1 VNEQEGYTALV
12 SSLLEAKSVALV
24 GASSGSGNPWT
35 GPRKLTR
42 RFLRTSDAQVA
53 LVNPARESIYGVPGY
68 PSLMAVPFA
77 VDLAVVS
84 VSASN
89 LTAAVADVRE
99 KKVGTCVVHT
109 AHVPRA
115 VKDVIGQI
123 ASTDGIRFIGP
134 NSAGIID
141 AKVGLDAMPG
151 ATGVSPLLGLPGVLV
166 ISQSGG
172 FCTEAVLRLGAV
184 GVPIRAAI
192 STGDE
197 LDVTAEDVL
206 EAYLGWPQELRC
218 VLLFMETSRNPA
230 KLVKVIRSALDT
242 DVPVGVVKIG
252 RTAASAAAAFSHTGA
267 LVGDWA
273 CFAAAMVRDGATMC
287 ESVEEL
293 CDFAVV
299 SSRGGTRGLPGRS
312 VALVSNS
319 GGIAGLSSDL
329 VADCGLSMAEFS
341 RGTKEALAA
350 RLDGPHEVWNPLDLG
365 DVPGLT
371 LEDYLETVQHE
382 ADLDV
387 IVVEVR
393 GGIPYGP
400 DAEVLRVMAQR
411 IGKPVWLCWPGI
423 EARACAELI
432 EAGIPVLQDTR
443 RLWRLLDKST
453 VSASRAS
460 MDYGPDVQ
468 PDRPALPAR
477 TGMAALPYARARVLA
492 RDIGIPQPSF
502 AVVTSKAELA
512 AAVNGGLAVPV
523 AMKISSAE
531 VTHKTDVGGV
541 VLNVGDIDQ
550 ALTAYERLMSVGG
563 VEAVVV
569 EEMIPVGPELLLSAR
584 QTDFGVLISV
594 GWGGT
599 NAEAVADVASVML
612 PATDVELVRAIRST
626 RAWEALKRGRDGR
639 ALAADAQQI
648 CQLMR
653 RFGTY
658 VKSAGLTEIE
668 ANPIIAGARG
678 LLAADIR
685 IVCRVSSSEE

>member
-1 VNEQEGYTALV
+1 MKEHEGNAALV
-12 SSLLEAKSVALV
+12 NSLLEAKSIALV
-24 GASSGSGNPWT
+24 GASSGSGDPWT
-35 GPRKLTR
+35 GSRKLTR
-42 RFLRTSDAQVA
+42 RFLKTPDAQLA
-53 LVNPARESIYGVPGY
+53 LVNPARDAMYGAQGY
-68 PSLMAVPFA
+68 PSLMAVPFG
-77 VDLAVVS
+77 VDLAVLT
-84 VSASN
+84 VSAVN
-89 LTAAVADVRE
+89 LTAAVADARE

-115 VKDVIGQI
+115 VKDSIREI

-134 NSAGIID
+134 NSAGFID

-151 ATGVSPLLGLPGVLV
+151 ATGVSPLLGMPGVLV

-184 GVPIRAAI
+184 GVPMRAAV

-230 KLVKVIRSALDT
+230 KLVKVIRAALDS

-273 CFAAAMVRDGATMC
+273 CFAAAMARDGATMC

-299 SSRGGTRGLPGRS
+299 SSRGRSRGLPGRS
-312 VALVSNS
+312 VAIVSNS

-329 VADCGLSMAEFS
+329 VADCGLSMADFS
-341 RGTKEALAA
+341 PGTKGALAA
-350 RLDGPHEVWNPLDLG
+350 RLNNPHEVWNPLDLG

-382 ADLDV
+382 GDLDV

-411 IGKPVWLCWPGI
+411 IGKPVWVCWPGI

-443 RLWRLLDKST
+443 RLWRLLDKFT

-460 MDYGPDVQ
+460 MDYDPDAQQNHQV
-468 PDRPALPAR
+468 LPAQ

-502 AVVTSKAELA
+502 AVATSREELA
-512 AAVNGGLAVPV
+512 AAIKDGLAMPV
-523 AMKISSAE
+523 AIKISSTE

-541 VLNVGDIDQ
+541 ALNIGDIDQ
-550 ALTAYERLMSVGG
+550 ALTAYDQLTNVGA

-569 EEMIPVGPELLLSAR
+569 EEMIPAGPELLLSAR
-584 QTDFGVLISV
+584 QTEFGVLISV

-612 PATDVELVRAIRST
+612 PATDVELVRAVRST
-626 RAWEALKRGRDGR
+626 RAWAALRRGRDGR
-639 ALAADAQQI
+639 ALAADAQQL
-648 CQLMR
+648 CHLMR

-658 VKSAGLTEIE
+658 LTSAGVTEIE
-668 ANPIIAGARG
+668 ANPIIASARG

-685 IVCRVSSSEE
+685 IVGRASSSEE